1 MARSE
6 CASAPFR
13 RSGRRGA
20 DRGASAVEFALVVP
34 FLLLI
39 IFGII
44 AFGMMLSFR
53 QTLSQAATEGAR
65 AGALSSGTS
74 ATARGVVAN
83 SAASD
88 ALGALK
94 VGGTTL
100 SCTAANV
107 TCTYTEAPCTND
119 ASHTCSTLTVSYPY
133 RNHPM
138 LSLPFVN
145 MIMPS
150 TLSYSATARE
160 N

>member
-1 MARSE
+1 MAMARSR
-6 CASAPFR
+6 CASLR
-13 RSGRRGA
+13 RRED

-53 QTLSQAATEGAR
+53 QTMSQAATEGAR
-65 AGALSSGTS
+65 AGALSSGAS
-74 ATARGVVAN
+74 STARGTDAKN
-83 SAASD
+83 AASS

-94 VGGTTL
+94 VGGVAL
-100 SCTAANV
+100 ACGSSNV
-107 TCTYTEAPCTND
+107 TCTYAEAPCSND
-119 ASHTCSTLTVSYPY
+119 TTHTCSTLTVSYPY
-133 RNHPM
+133 RAHPM

-145 MIMPS
+145 LVMPS
-150 TLSYSATARE
+150 TLSYAATARE